1 MTSSFDNRLA
11 NLLAVNFNVVQGCT
25 MHFAVEGNA
34 AASPRRIPATL
45 TAAGEPSG
53 DRGGI
58 RRAGDMEIVAINR
71 SRHELFHYKA
81 ACSGSNSRSRRRCFV
96 RLAARLPV
104 RAHRTG
110 CRRQTQRRPRLTTI
124 ASQRFR
130 WNPAENPRYRSSQHR
145 FLERLEHYSRHSLPV
160 PRTRGSADK
169 SNLPGRSICRCW
181 KLSLQ
186 RSWCQRDHASLI

>member
-81 ACSGSNSRSRRRCFV
+81 ACSGSNTAALDDVALCAWRRAYLYERIVPVAADRRR
-96 RLAARLPV
+96 
-104 RAHRTG
+104 G
-110 CRRQTQRRPRLTTI
+110 
-124 ASQRFR
+124 
-130 WNPAENPRYRSSQHR
+130 
-145 FLERLEHYSRHSLPV
+145 
-160 PRTRGSADK
+160 
-169 SNLPGRSICRCW
+169 GR
-181 KLSLQ
+181 
-186 RSWCQRDHASLI
+186 D